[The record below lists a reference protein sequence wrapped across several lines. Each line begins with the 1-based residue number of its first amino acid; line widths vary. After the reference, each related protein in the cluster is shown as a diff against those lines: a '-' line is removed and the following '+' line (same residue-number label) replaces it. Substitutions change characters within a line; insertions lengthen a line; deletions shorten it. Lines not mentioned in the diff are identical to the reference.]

1 MKKTVKRWK
10 FKAGTK
16 ISTTVLGSAF
26 AGSLILTALI
36 ISMLVANISPE
47 TAVKMSENSI
57 TGFMYA
63 GAIIGMPAIIV
74 CVIVMRQLKK
84 IYIVDYKIETDEKEL
99 VVMYE
104 NKRIKLPRE
113 GMKTKYREK
122 RKGGRAQIGELF
134 IQSEGKTY
142 SIIGR
147 CDIFG
152 KSKEI
157 DLATMRRIA
166 ETIG

>member
-10 FKAGTK
+10 FKAGK
-16 ISTTVLGSAF
+16 KNSTTVLGSAF

-74 CVIVMRQLKK
+74 CVVVMRQLKK
-84 IYIVDYKIETDEKEL
+84 IYIVDYKIAVSYTHL
-99 VVMYE
+99 T
-104 NKRIKLPRE
+104 LPTTERV
-113 GMKTKYREK
+113 
-122 RKGGRAQIGELF
+122 
-134 IQSEGKTY
+134 
-142 SIIGR
+142 
-147 CDIFG
+147 
-152 KSKEI
+152 
-157 DLATMRRIA
+157 
-166 ETIG
+166 